1 MFKYFSYYNVGGYK
15 DMYLGDSSM
24 TEAQSYF
31 FPLMAI
37 WRKNAK
43 AGDKTCAE
51 RVEALEKLPSIKI
64 VTNDENRGLPESAKT
79 LFSHGGYKLILTKAN
94 TDEYIFAIRDIDGDA
109 KDDAGRSTPFLLVV
123 VGNSDEE
130 KLQLEKIATYAAS
143 HLETFSKKISV
154 LFKYDAE
161 KNGVSFDIASLTTY
175 LNKISKES
183 DNSLLTLDGE
193 VIVDGS
199 HKDTPLLVLPEGIDK
214 NIATTEQKLSRKEV
228 NFVGVDNLIPL
239 DNHKKLVALIKGSVG
254 TKSSLLSNW
263 KVSCLFGSAAIVGF
277 IIGYIIGK
285 Q

>member
-1 MFKYFSYYNVGGYK
+1 MF
-15 DMYLGDSSM
+15 LGDSSM
-24 TEAQSYF
+24 TETQSYF

-37 WRKNAK
+37 WKKNAK

-64 VTNDENRGLPESAKT
+64 ITNDNSRGLPESAKS
-79 LFSHGGYKLILTKAN
+79 LFSHGGYKLILTAASSG
-94 TDEYIFAIRDIDGDA
+94 EYIFAIRDIDGDA

-123 VGNSDEE
+123 VGTSDND
-130 KLQLEKIATYAAS
+130 KLQLEKIAAYAAS

-183 DNSLLTLDGE
+183 GKSLLTLDGE
-193 VIVDGS
+193 VIVDYS

-214 NIATTEQKLSRKEV
+214 AITATEQNLSGKKV
-228 NFVGVDNLIPL
+228 KFVCIENLIPL
-239 DNHKKLVALIKGSVG
+239 DNHKKLVALIKEGVG
-254 TKSSLLSNW
+254 AKSSLLSNW
-263 KVSCLFGSAAIVGF
+263 KVSCLLGSAAIVGF
-277 IIGYIIGK
+277 IIGYIVGK